1 MKNTIFGIMA
11 VTILLIMAG
20 CRGNDNPEQW
30 NDVKLNNWFEKGDW
44 LGGWQVRPDNSINRR
59 FLAEAYYKN
68 KDRWEKAF
76 AFLKENSL
84 NDLELKRY
92 DIDGDN
98 LYATV
103 SEYLTKNDE
112 DARFEDHRKYID
124 IQYVISGKEI
134 MEVTPLSQKLEIL
147 EPYDSEKDIEFMT
160 VRDYRSLE
168 ATPEK
173 FFIFFPD
180 DIHRP
185 GMKDGENA
193 MVRKIVVKV
202 KID

>member
-1 MKNTIFGIMA
+1 MA
-11 VTILLIMAG
+11 VTILLIITG

-30 NDVKLNNWFEKGDW
+30 NDVKLNNWFGKGNW
-44 LGGWQVRPDNSINRR
+44 LGGWQVKPDNSINRR
-59 FLAEAYYKN
+59 SLAEAYFKN

-76 AFLKENSL
+76 AFLKENNL
-84 NDLELKRY
+84 NDLEIKRY

-98 LYATV
+98 LFATV

-134 MEVTPLSQKLEIL
+134 MEVTPVSQKLEIL

-160 VRDYRSLE
+160 VMDYTSLE

-193 MVRKIVVKV
+193 IVRKIVVKV